1 MERFLTMA
9 SLTSEFLDIFG
20 GCSSLKYKYLC
31 SARSLAGSRFPGVR
45 PGRLSLFLLLL
56 KG

>member
-45 PGRLSLFLLLL
+45 SGRLSLSLLLL